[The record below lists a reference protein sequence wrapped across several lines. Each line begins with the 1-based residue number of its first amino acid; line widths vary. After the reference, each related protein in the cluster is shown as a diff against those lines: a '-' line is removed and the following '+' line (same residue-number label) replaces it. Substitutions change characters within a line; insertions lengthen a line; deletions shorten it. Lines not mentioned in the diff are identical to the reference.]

1 MKASASRCLLLLL
14 AWQAVNLPF
23 VVAAADWEI
32 LEGCR
37 LLPNIANDGDS
48 FHVAHRGKEY
58 IFRLYFV
65 DAPETSEEIPARVA
79 EQAKAFGVPR
89 DRVMKAGKEAAE
101 FTKQKLSRPFTVRT
115 KWQDAEGQS
124 RLPRRFALVETADGK
139 DLGELLA
146 AAGYVRSFGAAAAP
160 PGKNESALRAT
171 YDRLANRAKATR
183 LGAWGSKNSSIVG
196 TLSDD
201 GASGEGDPA
210 AEAGETGIMPELPGM
225 DSMMDSLQ
233 VVPDSMTP

>member
-1 MKASASRCLLLLL
+1 MFSA
-14 AWQAVNLPF
+14 VVFLP
-23 VVAAADWEI
+23 VATACGWET

-37 LLPNIANDGDS
+37 LLPNEANDGDS

-65 DAPETSEEIPARVA
+65 DAPETSEEIPSRVK
-79 EQAKAFGVPR
+79 EQAEAFGVPR
-89 DRVMKAGKEAAE
+89 DRVLQAGKEAAE
-101 FTKQKLSRPFTVRT
+101 FTKQKLSRPFTIRT

-146 AAGYVRSFGAAAAP
+146 AAGFVRSFGAAAAP
-160 PGKNESALRAT
+160 PGKNEPVLRAT
-171 YDRLANRAKATR
+171 YDRLAHRAKASR
-183 LGAWGSKNSSIVG
+183 LGVWGSKSSSAV

-201 GASGEGDPA
+201 AGNGEGDPSR
-210 AEAGETGIMPELPGM
+210 EGGETGIMPELPGM

-233 VVPDSMTP
+233 VVPDSMAP